1 MKNLIFWA
9 VIIYICYMLYGSYL
23 DNKENNLAR
32 DYLKLEQLKSECEYI
47 AGSNY
52 VNGFGHSTTTWY
64 IMNLNTIHRYG
75 YSPYDVMEEHLGE
88 DFKVNLSNGDMLYI
102 GFLPYTGSFR
112 IYAGGT
118 DDANLL
124 YPEWNYEKL
133 SEPEGFT
140 DK

>member
-1 MKNLIFWA
+1 MKKLIFWA
-9 VIIYICYMLYGSYL
+9 VIIYICYMLYGTYM
-23 DNKENNLAR
+23 DNKENDLAR

-47 AGSNY
+47 ANSNY
-52 VNGFGHSTTTWY
+52 VNSFGHSATTWY
-64 IMNLNTIHRYG
+64 LMSLNVIHRYG

-102 GFLPYTGSFR
+102 GFLPYANSFR

-118 DDANLL
+118 EDANLL

-133 SEPEGFT
+133 AEPEGFA
-140 DK
+140 KK